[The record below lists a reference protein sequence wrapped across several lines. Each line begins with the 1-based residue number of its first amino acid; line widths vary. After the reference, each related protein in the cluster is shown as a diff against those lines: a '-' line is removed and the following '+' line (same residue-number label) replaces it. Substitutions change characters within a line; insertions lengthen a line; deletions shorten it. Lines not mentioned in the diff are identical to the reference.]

1 MWRRLWYEVKGR
13 LLRGQ
18 FTSMFTCLQGSYW
31 DPESGQECTVAQD
44 LSGET
49 PGSPEVLVLVEHL

>member
-1 MWRRLWYEVKGR
+1 MEAPLVGGKGTPPER
-13 LLRGQ
+13 
-18 FTSMFTCLQGSYW
+18 MVHIHVHMLQGSCW

-49 PGSPEVLVLVEHL
+49 PGCPEVLVLVEHL